1 MTSNNPVIK
10 TLATAGRFRLH
21 PPPSGPQ
28 VRDLLT
34 KGAHEGLK
42 VRMHPEHGTYVEG
55 LSCKLVNSMEGRT
68 RAPRRT
74 PPPRPVGSPLKDR
87 RPTNPVGASCFHP
100 GRWFVQRVLNPSGS

>member
-1 MTSNNPVIK
+1 
-10 TLATAGRFRLH
+10 
-21 PPPSGPQ
+21 

-74 PPPRPVGSPLKDR
+74 PPPDSSVHL
-87 RPTNPVGASCFHP
+87 
-100 GRWFVQRVLNPSGS
+100 